1 MIVNTL
7 IAMAALAIVY
17 SLACRANL
25 MDDRTHHDV
34 RAAFTSQATSA
45 LAVTLFAFAKP
56 DWLEMAMAWFVLSVL
71 WVQWVTARH
80 WSNGQPQVFRGK

>member
-7 IAMAALAIVY
+7 VAAASMAIVY

-25 MDDRTHHDV
+25 MDKDTHNDV
-34 RAAFTSQATSA
+34 RAAFTSQAMSS
-45 LAVTLFAFAKP
+45 LAVAMFCFAHT
-56 DWLEMAMAWFVLSVL
+56 DWLEYAVAWFVLSVL

-80 WSNGQPQVFRGK
+80 WSKGQPQVFRSR